1 MDKIAVSKAEAA
13 RLLSLSNRTVDRRLA
28 DGSIRH
34 VKIGGRVVI
43 PVAELERLVG
53 EAS

>member
-1 MDKIAVSKAEAA
+1 MDKIAVSKREAA
-13 RLLSLSNRTVDRRLA
+13 RLLSLAPRTLDRRLA
-28 DGSIRH
+28 DGSIRAIR
-34 VKIGGRVVI
+34 IGGRVVV